1 MKLYII
7 GNGFDISHGLPCRY
21 SDFYKYLEANR
32 PDVLEIMGKYYF
44 TGQNSELWSDFE
56 RSLEEDIDYES
67 FSTIISENTPNFSSD
82 NFRDRDWYDAQLNME
97 RASKELLD
105 GIRSGFEEWIE
116 SLQTSE
122 VGKKYNL
129 DKEAYYLTF
138 NYTELLKEVYRIPF
152 SNVLHIHNKVG
163 EELIFGHGKDL
174 TDFNVREALYG
185 DKNAFLSY
193 DEDGNI
199 NSSEAGHEKFSEE
212 AVETFYSNMAKNTS
226 EIIKDKSD
234 FFTKLTE
241 VDEVIILGHSYNE
254 IDVPYF
260 EKVAE
265 SSSQNAKWTLSYFSN
280 GDCQK
285 AEKLMKIINVRPKSY
300 QLLITSE
307 LILED
312 PQLKLF
318 GNDDTASDLDQA
330 I

>member
-32 PDVLEIMGKYYF
+32 TDVLEIMGKYYF
-44 TGQNSELWSDFE
+44 TGQDSELWSDFE
-56 RSLEEDIDYES
+56 RNLEEGIDYES
-67 FSTIISENTPNFSSD
+67 FSTIISENIPNFSSD

-97 RASKELLD
+97 RASEELLG
-105 GIRSGFEEWIE
+105 GIRSGFEEWIK

-138 NYTELLKEVYRIPF
+138 NYTELLKETYRIPF

-163 EELIFGHGKDL
+163 EELIVGHGKDL
-174 TDFNVREALYG
+174 TNFNVREALYG
-185 DKNAFLSY
+185 DKDAFLSY

-199 NSSEAGHEKFSEE
+199 NSSEAGHEKFAED
-212 AVETFYSNMAKNTS
+212 AVETFYGNMAKNTS
-226 EIIKDKSD
+226 EIIEDKSE
-234 FFTKLTE
+234 FFANLTE
-241 VDEVIILGHSYNE
+241 VDEVIVLGHSYNE
-254 IDVPYF
+254 IDFPYF
-260 EKVAE
+260 KKIAK
-265 SSSQNAKWTLSYFSN
+265 SISQNAKWTLSYFSDRDRQN
-280 GDCQK
+280 
-285 AEKLMKIINVRPKSY
+285 AEQLMERINVGPKSY
-300 QLLITSE
+300 QLQITSE
-307 LILED
+307 LMLED

-318 GNDDTASDLDQA
+318 GNDDTISDLNQA